1 MPGFDRAFFM
11 SDAMRAWS
19 FFRFDSIET
28 ELSILDLTRF
38 LYANRCPL
46 RSKTL

>member
-1 MPGFDRAFFM
+1 MKGNRLRLAAGFV
-11 SDAMRAWS
+11 RAWS
-19 FFRFDSIET
+19 VLTTVRTGLDFFV
-28 ELSILDLTRF
+28 LTRF